1 MKLVLLKFKCLKKEF
16 ALVRLIQNFKE
27 KGYLPES
34 LLNYL
39 ALLGWNPKNEEEV
52 FTLDEL
58 SNKFSFN
65 QVQKKGAAWDEQKL
79 HWISGQHMIIKSSEF
94 ILDSVRFIDLEWG
107 KGSDIS
113 TLVRIIDILKP
124 RCKSL
129 DEIILLSKPFFSEPT
144 VFEESE
150 VRKAW
155 SGVNTTKHLS
165 DYCNE
170 IASVPIWNAE
180 NIEKITKNF
189 ASENSLSLGKIIM
202 PLRLALFGSLNGP
215 AVYDI
220 IEILGKKE
228 VFKRIDSAIKNFIG
242 K

>member
-1 MKLVLLKFKCLKKEF
+1 
-16 ALVRLIQNFKE
+16 
-27 KGYLPES
+27 
-34 LLNYL
+34 
-39 ALLGWNPKNEEEV
+39 
-52 FTLDEL
+52 
-58 SNKFSFN
+58 
-65 QVQKKGAAWDEQKL
+65 
-79 HWISGQHMIIKSSEF
+79 MIIKSSEF

-129 DEIILLSKPFFSEPT
+129 DEINLLSKPFFTEPT

-155 SGVNTTKHLS
+155 SDVNTTKHLS

-180 NIEKITKNF
+180 NIKKITKNF

-202 PLRLALFGSLNGP
+202 PLRLALLGSLNGP